1 MKHSKLTFNQES
13 ERCLL
18 ADHIL
23 NLNSSSVAP
32 AIFRYDLG
40 ISDREKERTVARNIV
55 LGQQQEEQPNSRPT
69 QILQQISV

>member
-23 NLNSSSVAP
+23 NLNSSSVAL

-69 QILQQISV
+69 QILQQISR

>member
-1 MKHSKLTFNQES
+1 MIEYYGIRKKVNMKHSKLTFNQES

-40 ISDREKERTVARNIV
+40 ISDRE
-55 LGQQQEEQPNSRPT
+55 
-69 QILQQISV
+69 

>member
-23 NLNSSSVAP
+23 KLNNSSVAH
-32 AIFRYDLG
+32 AIFRHDMG

-55 LGQQQEEQPNSRPT
+55 IGQQ
-69 QILQQISV
+69 